1 MRLKK
6 LGQRI
11 RALRNDRGMSLLQL
25 SEDTGLSKGHLS
37 DIENGKKNMTI
48 TTLWKILESL
58 DINVGKLLGE

>member
-58 DINVGKLLGE
+58 DINVGKLLEE